1 MAANMEQRRATYELS
16 LVAVSESCP
25 DVLAAVL
32 GALQNQFHRL
42 QESARGISIPDNLKH
57 NISANLGNVR
67 DFVGDFVPAA
77 RGADASDHVPDAAGS
92 APGASAAAA
101 GAALPANEALRS
113 DHGASSSAPPGSA
126 AASQQAG
133 SAAVELQ
140 ASHEDA
146 PMRHADASEPAELI
160 ADPDLEAYLKVR
172 REMKRGRGHHPF
184 GEWFVKHACM
194 HLPSAS
200 SSPLCTNRLR
210 QQFLSLVAGDGEQR
224 SRRRRQPER

>member
-1 MAANMEQRRATYELS
+1 M
-16 LVAVSESCP
+16 
-25 DVLAAVL
+25 L

-77 RGADASDHVPDAAGS
+77 RGADVDDHVPDAAGS

-133 SAAVELQ
+133 SERDWDDDEDVLRLSQ
-140 ASHEDA
+140 ASAVLCYFPET
-146 PMRHADASEPAELI
+146 
-160 ADPDLEAYLKVR
+160 
-172 REMKRGRGHHPF
+172 GR
-184 GEWFVKHACM
+184 
-194 HLPSAS
+194 SA
-200 SSPLCTNRLR
+200 
-210 QQFLSLVAGDGEQR
+210 
-224 SRRRRQPER
+224 